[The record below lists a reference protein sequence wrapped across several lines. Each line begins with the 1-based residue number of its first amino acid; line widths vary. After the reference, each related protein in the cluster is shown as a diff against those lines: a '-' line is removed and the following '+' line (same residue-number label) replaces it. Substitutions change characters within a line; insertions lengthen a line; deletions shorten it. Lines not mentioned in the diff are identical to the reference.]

1 MSGGVWDVERLRFA
15 TSAGG
20 MALWSWSADT
30 DRVKVRDLFEAT
42 RNILGETGDR
52 LSYHSRNKNLM
63 GSARGKGE
71 DKGIV
76 GRLMYGVIM
85 GVSVRKLA
93 E

>member
-1 MSGGVWDVERLRFA
+1 
-15 TSAGG
+15 
-20 MALWSWSADT
+20 
-30 DRVKVRDLFEAT
+30 
-42 RNILGETGDR
+42 
-52 LSYHSRNKNLM
+52 M